1 MTSEDWDMLPDVED
15 LEKIVNREL
24 KKLEE
29 FEKQKMMI
37 LVEEGKDYRIFKG
50 KLLFIPYYVVENTSK
65 AVQKSGVWNDVEL
78 TTYYFKTLKQIKNML
93 K

>member
-15 LEKIVNREL
+15 LEK
-24 KKLEE
+24 
-29 FEKQKMMI
+29 I

-50 KLLFIPYYVVENTSK
+50 KLLFIPYYVVEDTSK
-65 AVQKSGVWNDVEL
+65 AVQKAGVWNNVKL

>member
-29 FEKQKMMI
+29 FEKQKMRE
-37 LVEEGKDYRIFKG
+37 LVKEKKGWRLFKERNIFGVPRYHLEDTKTG
-50 KLLFIPYYVVENTSK
+50 VEIVMNGFWFRK
-65 AVQKSGVWNDVEL
+65 KKV
-78 TTYYFKTLKQIKNML
+78 LKIFEDIE
-93 K
+93 

>member
-50 KLLFIPYYVVENTSK
+50 KLLFIPYYVVEDTSK

>member
-29 FEKQKMMI
+29 FEKQKMMT

-50 KLLFIPYYVVENTSK
+50 KLLFIPYYVVEDTSK

>member
-50 KLLFIPYYVVENTSK
+50 KLLFIPYYVVEDTSK
-65 AVQKSGVWNDVEL
+65 AVQKSGVWNDVKL

>member
-1 MTSEDWDMLPDVED
+1 VED
-15 LEKIVNREL
+15 
-24 KKLEE
+24 
-29 FEKQKMMI
+29 
-37 LVEEGKDYRIFKG
+37 
-50 KLLFIPYYVVENTSK
+50 TSK

>member
-50 KLLFIPYYVVENTSK
+50 KLLFIPYYVVEDTSK
-65 AVQKSGVWNDVEL
+65 AVQKSGVWNNVEL